1 MPEVT
6 TTRPP
11 LAAYAGSH
19 PGLHRENNED
29 RCYADA
35 DRGIFF
41 VVDGV
46 GGQAA
51 GDKAAEIAQ
60 DLLRARLERETG
72 TVAERLRE
80 AITLANN
87 EIHRASQTDARWNGM
102 ACVLTVAVV
111 RDGRATVGHVGDTR
125 LYILHGGTLRKVTR
139 DHSPVGDRED
149 RGELSEI
156 EAMRHPRRNEIFRD
170 VGSEPHNP
178 EDEEFIDVF
187 DVPFDADSALLLC
200 TDGLSDMVT
209 SAQIAGI
216 VAGHA
221 GDPPRVVTA
230 LLEAANAAGGKDN
243 VSAVFVEGER
253 FAASTRARG
262 RKDAAYDLARLSA
275 FAARARSIA
284 DSRWLPLAF
293 GVLLGI
299 ALLLAALFFTRAV
312 PAYVRDLLPA
322 GSWPRTWVVS
332 QDGPADFTSIRAA
345 LDRACAGD
353 TVRVEP
359 GEYRERVLLTGSV
372 ALVSA
377 KPREAVIIAP
387 PAADGGPGIGVE
399 FHAGHARL
407 SGFRITGDAQ
417 NPLAIGVRLRRSDG
431 EVDDVEISRA
441 RVAGVQ
447 VEGAS
452 RPTVRA
458 SYIHDNPGIGV
469 VVFQGADPKVLNNVI
484 ADNGRQPEAPK
495 PGLELHETAK
505 PTLFGNIIANNGIDA
520 IRGLSA
526 AQREEV
532 TRDNIIGRPAP
543 PPAPTA
549 KPAPGRRPR

>member
-6 TTRPP
+6 TTRVP

-19 PGLHRENNED
+19 PGLHRDNNED
-29 RCYADA
+29 RCHADA

-60 DLLRARLERETG
+60 ELLRARLERETG
-72 TVAERLRE
+72 TVAERIRE

-87 EIHRASQTDARWNGM
+87 EIHRASRIDPRWNGM

-111 RDGRATVGHVGDTR
+111 RDGRATIGHVGDTR
-125 LYILHGGTLRKVTR
+125 LYKLRAGTMRKLTR

-149 RGELSEI
+149 RGELSEL

-170 VGSEPHNP
+170 VGSEPHTP
-178 EDEEFIDVF
+178 EDDDFIDLLE
-187 DVPFDADSALLLC
+187 VPFEADSALLLC
-200 TDGLSDMVT
+200 TDGLTDMVT
-209 SAQIAGI
+209 SQQIAAI
-216 VAGHA
+216 VTECA
-221 GDPPRVVTA
+221 GDPAHVVDR
-230 LLEAANAAGGKDN
+230 LLKAANAAGGKDN
-243 VSAVFVEGER
+243 VSAVFVEGDQ
-253 FAASTRARG
+253 FATSAQGTG
-262 RKDAAYDLARLSA
+262 RV
-275 FAARARSIA
+275 RSIVGPLRA
-284 DSRWLPLAF
+284 ALASRWLALAA
-293 GVLLGI
+293 GCLLGVG
-299 ALLLAALFFTRAV
+299 LLLAGLSFTRAV

-322 GSWPRTWVVS
+322 GSWPRTWVVNA
-332 QDGPADFTSIRAA
+332 DGPGDFTSIREA
-345 LDRACAGD
+345 LEGARGGD

-359 GEYRERVLLTGSV
+359 GEYRERVVLTGSV
-372 ALVSA
+372 TLVSA

-387 PAADGGPGIGVE
+387 PGADGSAGIGVE

-407 SGFRITGDAQ
+407 SGFRITGDGQ
-417 NPLAIGVRLRRSDG
+417 NPLAVGVRLRRSDG
-431 EVDDVEISRA
+431 EVDNVEISRA

-452 RPTVRA
+452 RPTVRG
-458 SYIHDNPGIGV
+458 SYIHDNPGTGMIVGP
-469 VVFQGADPKVLNNVI
+469 GANPKLLNNVI

-526 AQREEV
+526 TQRDEV
-532 TRDNIIGRPAP
+532 ARDNIVGRPVA
-543 PPAPTA
+543 PPAPTT
-549 KPAPGRRPR
+549 KTTTGRRGRQ

>member
-1 MPEVT
+1 MPDVT

-11 LAAYAGSH
+11 LAAHAGSH
-19 PGLHRENNED
+19 PGLRRDNNED

-60 DLLRARLERETG
+60 ELLRARLERETG
-72 TVAERLRE
+72 TVAERIRE

-87 EIHRASQTDARWNGM
+87 EIYRVSQGDSDWNGM

-125 LYILHGGTLRKVTR
+125 LYKLQAGTMRKLTR

-170 VGSEPHNP
+170 VGSGPHNP
-178 EDEEFIDVF
+178 EDEEFIDLF
-187 DVPFDADSALLLC
+187 EVPFEATSALLLC
-200 TDGLSDMVT
+200 TDGLTDMVT
-209 SAQIAGI
+209 SAHIAAI
-216 VAGHA
+216 AARWAGN
-221 GDPPRVVTA
+221 PPRVVDE
-230 LLEAANAAGGKDN
+230 LLKAANAAGGKDN
-243 VSAVFVEGER
+243 VSAVFIEGDR
-253 FAASTRARG
+253 FAAATRAGTGQESGIRSH
-262 RKDAAYDLARLSA
+262 RLSLA
-275 FAARARSIA
+275 G
-284 DSRWLPLAF
+284 SRWIAAAF
-293 GVLLGI
+293 GALLGI
-299 ALLLAALFFTRAV
+299 ALLLAALVWTRAV
-312 PAYVRDLLPA
+312 PAYVRDLLPV
-322 GSWPRTWVVS
+322 GSWPRTWVVNP
-332 QDGPADFTSIRAA
+332 DGPGDFTSIRDA
-345 LDRACAGD
+345 LDRARAGD

-359 GEYRERVLLTGSV
+359 GEYRERVVLTGSV
-372 ALVSA
+372 TLVST

-387 PAADGGPGIGVE
+387 PGADGRAGVAVE
-399 FHAGHARL
+399 FHAGRARL

-417 NPLAIGVRLRRSDG
+417 NPLAVGVRLRRSDG
-431 EVDDVEISRA
+431 EVDDVEISAA
-441 RVAGVQ
+441 RIAGVL

-452 RPTVRA
+452 RPTLR
-458 SYIHDNPGIGV
+458 SCYIHDNPGTGV
-469 VVFQGADPKVLNNVI
+469 SVGQGASPKLLNNVI
-484 ADNGRQPEAPK
+484 AYNGRQPEALR
-495 PGLELHETAK
+495 PGLDFHEMAK

-526 AQREEV
+526 AQRDEV
-532 TRDNIIGRPAP
+532 TRDNVIGRPV
-543 PPAPTA
+543 PPAPAA
-549 KPAPGRRPR
+549 KPAPGRRGR